1 MSEERIITE
10 REKVYTYT
18 VNPAGTPGG
27 SYGTM
32 PTTSNMGAQFLPSS
46 SSGAMPSAG
55 YSTGMGPGM
64 VYTVPPVESISS
76 ASRIQPT
83 ELAAGPMVH
92 PSEHMT
98 SMLRRGETIE
108 GMERLKEGEGI
119 SAGAAPPLEAAAALR
134 MQPAYAST
142 NIVGA
147 QPAAPFME
155 ERAIPMVPVESH
167 RTQLCGPGFGRTVE
181 TARMVETVP
190 GQMLRA
196 PSYETVTREIPVTTT
211 TTTIPVTTTMGSTS
225 SVLPS
230 VVGEPQTFGS
240 GTFTPMASQS
250 YAPMASQSYAPMA
263 SQTFAPTTVT
273 TPAATTSAAPVHEK
287 QGFFSHLFHHQPA
300 ATTAGAGTT
309 AATTTYKD
317 PLSEQAERFID
328 NIAKHPRELSY
339 YEQFVVQYNRGMRFT
354 PTQARRLL
362 EVLLKNSAAKGMVP
376 YYSVYAMELLLKLS
390 IADPIFHNELARVE
404 DQLLSNVRI
413 GSYLANDETKLL
425 GLNFVYYTS
434 RFLGR
439 SRYQDWVV
447 SKKANQDTM
456 WHQEIDSYILAHQN
470 MDIILF
476 LDSISRRLPPLLPH
490 APIGPHL
497 IATTQKVPLMRETL
511 TTVSQPETTTLCTMG
526 TSTTYRPA
534 V

>member
-1 MSEERIITE
+1 M
-10 REKVYTYT
+10 
-18 VNPAGTPGG
+18 
-27 SYGTM
+27 
-32 PTTSNMGAQFLPSS
+32 
-46 SSGAMPSAG
+46 SSGFA
-55 YSTGMGPGM
+55 PGM
-64 VYTVPPVESISS
+64 SSGFAPGMTSGFAPGMTSGFVPGMSSGLAGMAPGSVYTVPPVESISS

-83 ELAAGPMVH
+83 ELAAGPVVH

-119 SAGAAPPLEAAAALR
+119 SAGVAPPLEAAAALR
-134 MQPAYAST
+134 MQPAYSS
-142 NIVGA
+142 IVGA
-147 QPAAPFME
+147 QQFAPVVE
-155 ERAIPMVPVESH
+155 ERGIPMVPVESH
-167 RTQLCGPGFGRTVE
+167 RTQLCGTGLGTVE
-181 TARMVETVP
+181 TARVVETAP
-190 GQMLRA
+190 GAILRT
-196 PSYETVTREIPVTTT
+196 PSYETVTRVPVTTT
-211 TTTIPVTTTMGSTS
+211 ILPTTTTFPVTTTSTS
-225 SVLPS
+225 TVLPS
-230 VVGEPQTFGS
+230 VVGEPQTSFGS
-240 GTFTPMASQS
+240 GTFSPIG
-250 YAPMASQSYAPMA
+250 
-263 SQTFAPTTVT
+263 SQTFIPTTVT
-273 TPAATTSAAPVHEK
+273 PTVATTTGTTAPVHEK

-300 ATTAGAGTT
+300 A
-309 AATTTYKD
+309 ATTTGTGVTTGTTYRD

-328 NIAKHPRELSY
+328 NIARHPRELSY
-339 YEQFVVQYNRGMRFT
+339 YEQFVVQYNRGMRFS

-376 YYSVYAMELLLKLS
+376 YYSVYAMELLLKLA

-404 DQLLSNVRI
+404 DQLLSNVRV
-413 GSYLANDETKLL
+413 GSYLSNDETKLL

-439 SRYQDWVV
+439 PRYQEWVV
-447 SKKANQDTM
+447 SKKANQDSA

-497 IATTQKVPLMRETL
+497 MALPAQKVPLMTTQRETI